1 MNDDTIGNLID
12 YGDDKDSEN
21 TASEETK
28 KTEEVTEKK
37 AEVTE
42 TAEEASEMAE
52 TGDTEQDEK
61 SSLGK
66 NDTEDTGE
74 EYFSSDNETEEP
86 DKDKEEEYEFF
97 DDTDFEALPTEKM
110 PRKKIITLVVTA
122 AAVFIL
128 MTAFSLTDTGAI
140 GRYKRNFAS
149 NIGKIA
155 ANMGIDLSKPE
166 IPGTAPVTD
175 TSSIAENS
183 VSDGTK
189 QEQMEVKATPAA
201 SAEPE
206 YRTEADY
213 ANMAPF
219 ESAASAGFAAY
230 RKGIVCAKTNYLC
243 YMNAAGTLEWELVT
257 SVVDPILKAEGDFIL
272 IAQRD
277 GTKICL
283 YEGNKLLYDTDTD
296 GSILN
301 CSVSSNGDAVAVVD
315 RNAYKGAFSVYNK
328 NGSEIYKWSS
338 GSDLIL
344 SADISSGSRRVAAAT
359 LNTDSKVKSSVLL
372 FNINK
377 ENSYAGREFNDTIL
391 FDIVFSDDNINAFGD
406 NAMIGMNTSGSV
418 LYDKRFDDV
427 ELVNYAMDGKGT
439 KVMAF
444 NSGNIPMMNVY
455 NSAGALKY
463 TVTVQSQPDCVD
475 VDSYNIIYNDNRSIF
490 LGKPNSRIMSKYTA
504 TMDIKHLVILDSR
517 TFVIVYSNSLEFVR
531 MK

>member
-1 MNDDTIGNLID
+1 
-12 YGDDKDSEN
+12 
-21 TASEETK
+21 
-28 KTEEVTEKK
+28 
-37 AEVTE
+37 
-42 TAEEASEMAE
+42 
-52 TGDTEQDEK
+52 
-61 SSLGK
+61 
-66 NDTEDTGE
+66 
-74 EYFSSDNETEEP
+74 
-86 DKDKEEEYEFF
+86 
-97 DDTDFEALPTEKM
+97 
-110 PRKKIITLVVTA
+110 
-122 AAVFIL
+122 
-128 MTAFSLTDTGAI
+128 
-140 GRYKRNFAS
+140 
-149 NIGKIA
+149 
-155 ANMGIDLSKPE
+155 
-166 IPGTAPVTD
+166 
-175 TSSIAENS
+175 
-183 VSDGTK
+183 
-189 QEQMEVKATPAA
+189 
-201 SAEPE
+201 
-206 YRTEADY
+206 
-213 ANMAPF
+213 
-219 ESAASAGFAAY
+219 
-230 RKGIVCAKTNYLC
+230 
-243 YMNAAGTLEWELVT
+243 MNAAGTLEWETVT

-455 NSAGALKY
+455 NSAGALNY

-490 LGKPNSRIMSKYTA
+490 LGKPNSRVMSKYTA